1 MDSLYIDISSE
12 PVRFFLDAVDAVLNS
27 NTFLLRFDI
36 DAGNLEKSF
45 LSFLHSELFM
55 KQLAQ
60 QDTERG
66 WNCLRYFDSI
76 TDTYKFRHG
85 NILSDQLQLKIS
97 SSTFDKREYLIAM
110 LTGDT
115 TKGSFFSFYGK
126 QMDRKKA
133 EVVIDD
139 LTSFLSANG
148 NWDLFVVQPDFLKNY
163 TELTAQSKNLY
174 YFEGGNANDTATV
187 IRCSDKGFLILTN
200 GID

>member
-12 PVRFFLDAVDAVLNS
+12 PVKFFLDAVDAVLNS
-27 NTFLLRFDI
+27 HTFLLRFDI

-126 QMDRKKA
+126 QLERKKA
-133 EVVIDD
+133 EVIVDNM
-139 LTSFLSANG
+139 TSFISENSR
-148 NWDLFVVQPDFLKNY
+148 WDLFIVHPDFLKNSA
-163 TELTAQSKNLY
+163 EVAGKSDDLY